1 MSYTKRKIIN
11 QAMTEIGLG
20 SFNLDAQPEDLQ
32 DALFK
37 LNAMLAEWTIYG
49 AVTGALTPFVDDL
62 DADSLIPMTDI
73 LAVVSGLAVI
83 LAPSFGKQVSPATT
97 MSAFNGRRAI
107 VKRNFTV
114 VGKRSDVAAI
124 PAGAGHKYDRRI
136 NLESD
141 PAV

>member
-20 SFNLDAQPEDLQ
+20 SYNFDAQPEDLQ

-37 LNAMLAEWTIYG
+37 LNVMLAEWTVYG

-62 DADSLIPMTDI
+62 DVDSLIPMTDVQ
-73 LAVVSGLAVI
+73 AVVSGLAVSI
-83 LAPSFGKQVSPATT
+83 APSFGKQVSPSTT

-107 VKRNFTV
+107 IKRNAIV
-114 VGKRSDVAAI
+114 LGKRSDSAAV
-124 PAGAGHKYDRRI
+124 PAGAGHKYDRQI